1 MQALSAAARACF
13 EQPRYGG
20 ALDTAAPDVAAVRVD
35 EPVSGAILH
44 LHLQVDAAGLIA
56 AARFKAYGCGWLIAC
71 GAWLTEWLQGRTL
84 AEVARFRHHEL
95 VETLDV
101 PPEKLYCAV
110 LAETAL
116 QAALRAEAAK
126 PTAPAAIQSDQCQ
139 SLSSG
144 DSYDH
149 HSH

>member
-1 MQALSAAARACF
+1 MNAN
-13 EQPRYGG
+13 
-20 ALDTAAPDVAAVRVD
+20 APDVATAWVD
-35 EPVSGAILH
+35 EPVSGAILQ
-44 LHLQVDAAGLIA
+44 LQLQVDAAGLIA
-56 AARFKAYGCGWLIAC
+56 ATRFKAYGCGWLIAC

-84 AEVARFRHHEL
+84 AEAARFQHHEL

-139 SLSSG
+139 SSSSG